1 VIITNSR
8 LILLKVLIINLFL
21 LETTGFDFYSHSTIH
36 YFFNEQITHSYAL
49 FDSLIILPRYGLL
62 SSLYEFS
69 SRLGLPLGYLAL
81 ALIYPPV
88 NVILNFIFKNKIFRT
103 VRVKEMGLILFVCYL
118 VLFYSGLSLSALYIL
133 AYIISNNKCFLFGT
147 FFHPISI
154 FISPI
159 LFFFIMKKREF
170 FIYLILFFTFLL
182 YCFLLTKYE
191 LQTAF
196 KSEIIKLYIEKDVFF
211 ELLEYSYN
219 QKSGQI
225 NLLLCF
231 LLISFFF
238 RNKAMSIFVAISKLS
253 TFSICRIKH
262 VNLMVFLFIFSF
274 TIILTFKGRP
284 NFYNSLF
291 VSNDVIYIS
300 WFDFGDKDYMESFE
314 KLNSIR

>member
-1 VIITNSR
+1 MIITNSR
-8 LILLKVLIINLFL
+8 LILLKFLIINLFL

-88 NVILNFIFKNKIFRT
+88 NVILNFIFKNKIFGT
-103 VRVKEMGLILFVCYL
+103 ISVKDMGLIFFVCYL

-133 AYIISNNKCFLFGT
+133 AYLVSMNKLFLVGT

-154 FISPI
+154 FICPI
-159 LFFFIMKKREF
+159 LFFFILKKREF
-170 FIYLILFFTFLL
+170 LNYLTLFFAFLL

-191 LQTAF
+191 LQTSF

-211 ELLEYSYN
+211 ELVEYSYN
-219 QKSGQI
+219 QKSDQI

-238 RNKAMSIFVAISKLS
+238 RNKAKSIFVVLSKLS
-253 TFSICRIKH
+253 TLPICRIKH
-262 VNLMVFLFIFSF
+262 INVALFFFIFSF
-274 TIILTFKGRP
+274 TIIFTYKGRP

-291 VSNDVIYIS
+291 VSNDVMYVS
-300 WFDFGDKDYMESFE
+300 WLDFGQKEYIESFE